1 MTDEEM
7 ALLFIRNSV
16 KACFVKD
23 DDGNIDEEKSI
34 EKIVNYIVQSL
45 EAMED

>member
-7 ALLFIRNSV
+7 SLLFIRNSV

-34 EKIVNYIVQSL
+34 EKIVNYIVS
-45 EAMED
+45 